1 MNCIELR
8 RRLLESPGDH
18 REDIQT
24 HLELCESCREFAS
37 RSQAIEKEL
46 AVALSLEVP
55 EHLTSRILL
64 RQSTSIEKLNRNR
77 RRWWGAIAASVVL
90 IFGFAGMLVVN
101 NYPTSLNATVLAHVN
116 SELRHLNDRTNVQLA
131 QVNKILLPFGSQV
144 LKPIGRVRYAGTCRI
159 RNYDGAHLVVT
170 SELGVVTLLWMP
182 GEYVS
187 SSRNLSDDRFT
198 GIIVPTKTGS
208 VAIVGENLE
217 SVKLFENRLRT
228 LGSLAS

>member
-8 RRLLESPGDH
+8 RRLLENPGDH

-24 HLELCESCREFAS
+24 HLERCESCREFAS
-37 RSQAIEKEL
+37 RNQAMEKEL
-46 AVALSLEVP
+46 AQALALEVP
-55 EHLTSRILL
+55 EHLAPRILL
-64 RQSTSIEKLNRNR
+64 RQSTSIENLTRNR
-77 RRWWGAIAASVVL
+77 KQWWGAIAASVLLTIGLV
-90 IFGFAGMLVVN
+90 GMMVIN
-101 NYPTSLNATVLAHVN
+101 NTPASLDATVLAHVN
-116 SELRHLNDRTNVQLA
+116 NELRHLDDRTDVQLA

-159 RNYDGAHLVVT
+159 RNYDGAHLVIAG
-170 SELGVVTLLWMP
+170 EQGVVTLLWMP

-198 GIIVPTKTGS
+198 GIIVPTKNGS

-217 SVKLFENRLRT
+217 SVKLLENRLRT